1 MDWILN
7 FYKISAKLTLLNRFC
22 KKFYSEELNKAVN
35 YYNYDKRA
43 VIDLH
48 SDDIIKSAILSFII
62 SFFSFFFI
70 LSLINFYFSILISL
84 IFSLIISKKIYGYL
98 IIQFHIQQDNF
109 LQYLD
114 LIYQDFIL
122 ILKSSGTLLDCIKYV
137 SKSDYPIISGYFKE
151 IVKKINM
158 GQTPEHLLIEFAGII
173 ANPTFKENFLS
184 LLSSDIHNN
193 DLINKN
199 PKFSVELLSKYQKTT
214 EQLQVRFTILITI
227 NIFLPIITIV
237 LFSIYLASNPWFIL
251 ILIPFHLFILII
263 LKKSLIKRSFVF
275 FGESVNQEKELI
287 LLLNFLDVFS
297 NYLCLNNSP
306 EIALFKSIKLLKLNS
321 SFFKNPE
328 MFIQINNFEF
338 NEYWN
343 NLINNFKEQKNKILL
358 KLILKMLSKNSLETG
373 KRIKNIL
380 DNIEFNRKLIAKR
393 KTIIKS
399 IQFKVLILMSIFS
412 ILMGLFTNIL
422 PIFSLFFQQVTN
434 GLFIQNNFIL
444 FDNKIIIPIIITNT
458 ILVFFTSKI
467 IFKTINFQKSLPISL
482 LFILIYFISFYF
494 TSFFLINGLNF

>member
-1 MDWILN
+1 
-7 FYKISAKLTLLNRFC
+7 
-22 KKFYSEELNKAVN
+22 
-35 YYNYDKRA
+35 
-43 VIDLH
+43 
-48 SDDIIKSAILSFII
+48 
-62 SFFSFFFI
+62 
-70 LSLINFYFSILISL
+70 
-84 IFSLIISKKIYGYL
+84 
-98 IIQFHIQQDNF
+98 
-109 LQYLD
+109 
-114 LIYQDFIL
+114 
-122 ILKSSGTLLDCIKYV
+122 
-137 SKSDYPIISGYFKE
+137 
-151 IVKKINM
+151 
-158 GQTPEHLLIEFAGII
+158 
-173 ANPTFKENFLS
+173 
-184 LLSSDIHNN
+184 
-193 DLINKN
+193 
-199 PKFSVELLSKYQKTT
+199 
-214 EQLQVRFTILITI
+214 
-227 NIFLPIITIV
+227 
-237 LFSIYLASNPWFIL
+237 
-251 ILIPFHLFILII
+251 
-263 LKKSLIKRSFVF
+263 IKRSFVF